1 MAWYMLRE
9 CGSLLCSQELEEAS
23 SEAICWD
30 GKQFAPSNG
39 PTILGEYCLPD
50 SETECFHDSQSGMTC
65 RHSMETHGEDESMSS
80 LEDSHARTS
89 VQPEKVQESMEQGR
103 ECGFTWQGSFARFDR
118 DSSSWKTPQC
128 SLLEG
133 LDEYSETW
141 PRWGMMRNGVCWE
154 RMTAEPPISATES
167 GFWPTP
173 IRHNGK
179 DNASPAAI
187 LRKSPGLGVVA
198 QIWQTPTADDAVE
211 RKIGK
216 WNSRGEPKLSAEVLI
231 WPTPRTKGMCG
242 GSGAWEQLKQATTI
256 EEARKMGAG
265 NGGQLSPPW
274 VEWLMGWPIGWT
286 ALQPL
291 EMDKYRQWQQQHS
304 AF

>member
-1 MAWYMLRE
+1 MAWHILRE
-9 CGSLLCSQELEEAS
+9 CENSPCSQGLEEVS

-30 GKQFAPSNG
+30 GERFVPSNG
-39 PTILGEYCLPD
+39 QTTLGAYCLPD
-50 SETECFHDSQSGMTC
+50 SETESCHDSQSGMMC
-65 RHSMETHGEDESMSS
+65 RPLTESRGEAESMSS
-80 LEDSHARTS
+80 QADSRVKTS
-89 VQPEKVQESMEQGR
+89 AQPAKAQESTAQNP
-103 ECGFTWQGSFARFDR
+103 ECGTTWQGSFARFDR

-133 LDEYSETW
+133 LDKYLETW
-141 PRWGMMRNGVCWE
+141 PRWGMMRNGGCWE

-173 IRHNGK
+173 TRHDGK

-231 WPTPRTKGMCG
+231 WPIPRTKGMCG

-265 NGGQLSPPW
+265 NGGQLNPPW

-286 ALQPL
+286 DLKPL
-291 EMDKYRQWQQQHS
+291 EMGKFRLWQQQHS